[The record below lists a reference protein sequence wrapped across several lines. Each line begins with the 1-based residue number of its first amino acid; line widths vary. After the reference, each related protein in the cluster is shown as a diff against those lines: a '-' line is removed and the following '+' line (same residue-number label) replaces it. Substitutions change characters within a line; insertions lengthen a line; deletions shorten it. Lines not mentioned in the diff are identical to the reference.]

1 MTLDKNLISDVCNSL
16 FIPADFGIDED
27 GDDLYGVFDAVADDM
42 KGVLPEN
49 SYRLASGV
57 TKLVIIPDY

>member
-27 GDDLYGVFDAVADDM
+27 GDGEIDYYTDDIDDDVFDDD
-42 KGVLPEN
+42 
-49 SYRLASGV
+49 
-57 TKLVIIPDY
+57 I